1 VPLEEIDMNHQE
13 SLTAYIAAIVSEL
26 IFTGVTD
33 VVVSPGSRSTPM
45 AMIMAEHPELK
56 VHIHVDERSA
66 AFFALGI
73 AKALNKPVAILCTS
87 GTAAA
92 NYFPAIVEARY
103 ARVPL
108 IVLTADRPHE
118 LREVGAPQAID
129 QIHLYG
135 SHVKWFSEMALP
147 EKSDEII
154 RYARTVCARAVAIA
168 TSAPSGPV
176 HLNFPFREPLIPKLD
191 DDLFQLQER
200 PNGFV
205 KVQNGDLIIADEQ
218 FKAIAER
225 LSQTNKGIIVC
236 GNIVDHE
243 FAEAVTRL
251 AESLKFP
258 IIADPL
264 SQLRSGKHSLEN
276 IIDTYDTFL
285 RNEDA
290 KAFLKPD
297 VILRFGAVP
306 TSKALTIYLK
316 ENGNTEQYVIDG
328 GGSWRDPSSLS
339 TNMIFCNESL
349 FCKKIFSITA
359 EKSSDQFLTEWKK
372 VNELTKE
379 NMTSLRD
386 ITELSEGRLFYQLAE
401 MLPDE
406 ATLFVGNSMPI
417 RDLDSFFLNNNKAI
431 KVMAN
436 RGANGIDGTVST
448 ALGAALYSSKSLYL
462 VLGDLTFFHDL
473 NGLIAAKLYNIDINI
488 ILVNNNGGGIFSF
501 LPQSEHPKHFELL
514 FGTPLGI
521 EFEHAVKMFNGKF
534 TKIKNWDHL
543 ESEMMKETSS
553 AGINV
558 YELVTNRDINRD
570 QHREF
575 WRFVSQEISNFVK
588 GEQ

>member
-1 VPLEEIDMNHQE
+1 MNHQE

-26 IFTGVTD
+26 IFSGVTD

-73 AKALNKPVAILCTS
+73 AKSLNKPIALLCTS

-135 SHVKWFSEMALP
+135 KHVKWFSEMALP
-147 EKSDEII
+147 EKSDEVI
-154 RYARTVCARAVAIA
+154 RYARTVCARAVSIA

-176 HLNFPFREPLIPKLD
+176 HLNFPFREPLIPKID
-191 DDLFQLQER
+191 DELFQLHER

-205 KVQNGDLIIADEQ
+205 KVHRGDLTIADESFQ
-218 FKAIAER
+218 EIAEK
-225 LSQTNKGIIVC
+225 LSQTERGIIVC
-236 GNIVDHE
+236 GSLVDDV
-243 FAEAVTRL
+243 FPEAVTRL
-251 AESLKFP
+251 ADKLKFP

-276 IIDTYDTFL
+276 IVESYDTFL
-285 RNEDA
+285 RNDDA
-290 KAFLKPD
+290 KVFLKPD
-297 VILRFGAVP
+297 VVLRFGAMP
-306 TSKALTIYLK
+306 TSKALTIFLK
-316 ENGNTEQYVIDG
+316 ENGSAEQYVIDG
-328 GGSWRDPSSLS
+328 GGGWRDPASLS
-339 TNMIFCNESL
+339 TNMVSCNETL
-349 FCKKIFSITA
+349 FCEKLIA
-359 EKSSDQFLTEWKK
+359 YPDEKSTSDFLTDWKK
-372 VNELTKE
+372 VNQLTKDQ
-379 NMTSLRD
+379 MTSLRD

-401 MLPDE
+401 MLPE
-406 ATLFVGNSMPI
+406 GATLFVGNSMPI
-417 RDLDSFFLNNNKAI
+417 RDLDSFFLTNNKSI

-448 ALGAALYSSKSLYL
+448 ALGAALNSESLYL

-473 NGLIAAKLYNIDINI
+473 NGLIAAKLYNININI

-501 LPQSEHPKHFELL
+501 LPQFEHPNNFELL

-521 EFEHAVKMFNGKF
+521 EFEHAVKMFNGNF
-534 TKIKNWDHL
+534 TKIKDWDHL
-543 ESEMMKETSS
+543 GSEMMKAESS
-553 AGINV
+553 TGINV
-558 YELVTNRDINRD
+558 YELVTNREMNLAE
-570 QHREF
+570 HREF
-575 WRFVSQEISNFVK
+575 WGFVSREISNFVK

>member
-1 VPLEEIDMNHQE
+1 MNHQE
-13 SLTAYIAAIVSEL
+13 SLTAYIAAVVAEL
-26 IFTGVTD
+26 IFSGVTD

-45 AMIMAEHPELK
+45 AMIMAEHPDLK

-73 AKALNKPVAILCTS
+73 AKSLNKPVAILCTS

-135 SHVKWFSEMALP
+135 KHVKWFSEMALP

-176 HLNFPFREPLIPKLD
+176 HLNFPFREPLIPKMD
-191 DDLFQLQER
+191 DELFQLNER
-200 PNGFV
+200 PNGYI
-205 KVQNGDLIIADEQ
+205 KVQNGDLTLSDEHFQ
-218 FKAIAER
+218 EIAER
-225 LSQTNKGIIVC
+225 LNKTNKGVIIC
-236 GNIVDHE
+236 GNLGDSE
-243 FAEAVTRL
+243 FPNAVTQL
-251 AESLKFP
+251 AEKLNFP

-264 SQLRSGKHSLEN
+264 SQLRSGQHSLKN
-276 IIDTYDTFL
+276 IIETYDTFL

-290 KAFLKPD
+290 KTFLKPEI
-297 VILRFGAVP
+297 VIRIGAMP
-306 TSKALTIYLK
+306 ISKALTIFLK
-316 ENGNTEQYVIDG
+316 ENGDAEQFVIDG
-328 GGSWRDPSSLS
+328 GGGWRDPSSLS
-339 TNMIFCNESL
+339 TRMIFCDESV
-349 FCKKIFSITA
+349 FCKKLLSYTN
-359 EKSSDQFLTEWKK
+359 ENPSSQFLTKWKK
-372 VNELTKE
+372 VNGLTKE
-379 NMTSLRD
+379 NMNALRD
-386 ITELSEGRLFYQLAE
+386 ITELSESKLFYQLADMVPE
-401 MLPDE
+401 G

-417 RDLDSFFLNNNKAI
+417 RDLDSFFINNNKAI

-448 ALGAALYSSKSLYL
+448 ALGAALYSKSLYL

-488 ILVNNNGGGIFSF
+488 LLVNNNGGGIFSF
-501 LPQSEHPKHFELL
+501 LPQSEHPKNFELL
-514 FGTPLGI
+514 FGTPLDL
-521 EFEHAVKMFNGKF
+521 EFEHSVKMFKGEF
-534 TKIKNWDHL
+534 TKIEDWDHL
-543 ESEMMKETSS
+543 GSEMMKAMNQT
-553 AGINV
+553 GLKV
-558 YELVTNRDINRD
+558 YELRTNRDVNRD
-570 QHREF
+570 EHRGF
-575 WRFVSQEISNFVK
+575 WSFVSREISNFVK

>member
-1 VPLEEIDMNHQE
+1 MDHQE

-45 AMIMAEHPELK
+45 AMIMAEHPELN

-73 AKALNKPVAILCTS
+73 AKSLNKPVAILCTS

-135 SHVKWFSEMALP
+135 KHVKWFSEMALP

-154 RYARTVCARAVAIA
+154 RYARTICARAVAIA
-168 TSAPSGPV
+168 KSAPSGPV
-176 HLNFPFREPLIPKLD
+176 HLNFPFREPLVPKLD
-191 DDLFQLQER
+191 DELFQLRER
-200 PNGFV
+200 PNGYV
-205 KVQNGDLIIADEQ
+205 KVHTGDLTMTEEQ
-218 FKAIAER
+218 FKEIAEK
-225 LSQTNKGIIVC
+225 LSKTNRGIIVC
-236 GNIVDHE
+236 GNIVDDI
-243 FAEAVTRL
+243 FAAAVTRL
-251 AESLKFP
+251 AEKLKFP

-276 IIDTYDTFL
+276 IIEAYDTFL
-285 RNEDA
+285 RNDDA
-290 KAFLKPD
+290 KVFLKPD
-297 VILRFGAVP
+297 VILRFGAMP
-306 TSKALTIYLK
+306 ISKALTTFIK
-316 ENGNTEQYVIDG
+316 ENGDAEQYVIDG
-328 GGSWRDPSSLS
+328 GGGWRDPASLS

-349 FCKKIFSITA
+349 FCEKIGTYTV
-359 EKSSDQFLTEWKK
+359 EKSSADFLTAWKR
-372 VNELTKE
+372 VNQLSKD
-379 NMTSLRD
+379 MMISLSD
-386 ITELSEGRLFYQLAE
+386 ITDLSEGRLFYQLAD
-401 MLPDE
+401 MLPE
-406 ATLFVGNSMPI
+406 GAALFVGNSMPI
-417 RDLDSFFLNNNKAI
+417 RDLDSFFLSNHKTI

-448 ALGAALYSSKSLYL
+448 ALGAALNSSSLYL

-473 NGLIAAKLYNIDINI
+473 NGLIAAKLYNININI
-488 ILVNNNGGGIFSF
+488 ILINNNGGGIFSF
-501 LPQSEHPKHFELL
+501 LPQSEHPKNFELL

-521 EFEHAVKMFNGKF
+521 NFEHAVKMFNGNYI
-534 TKIKNWDHL
+534 KIKDWDHFGT
-543 ESEMMKETSS
+543 EMRKSINST
-553 AGINV
+553 GINV
-558 YELVTNRDINRD
+558 FELETNRERNRD
-570 QHREF
+570 EHRGF
-575 WRFVSQEISNFVK
+575 WGYVSQEISNFVK
-588 GEQ
+588 GEH